1 MSSLRSQDPK
11 GQVTGAEV
19 LPPRASHGLTPVRMT
34 PGLQVPLMRD
44 GLWKHAPYACPR
56 ISPGEILK
64 PPSILTGRP
73 GVLVAA
79 LCWTGETSSWQSAC
93 CSRAI
98 RFAAHCNLRER
109 IDAGKRGSMAAKGGI
124 EPPTRGFF
132 VCQLQFAAPPFCAM
146 M

>member
-1 MSSLRSQDPK
+1 MSSLRSQDSK

-73 GVLVAA
+73 GVLVCGVV
-79 LCWTGETSSWQSAC
+79 LD
-93 CSRAI
+93 RRNVLMAI
-98 RFAAHCNLRER
+98 SVLLASYPVCRSLQ
-109 IDAGKRGSMAAKGGI
+109 
-124 EPPTRGFF
+124 PPRTH
-132 VCQLQFAAPPFCAM
+132 
-146 M
+146 